1 MIDQTRSMFYN
12 GTLIESRRG
21 MATEVTPTGASA
33 PRAGGADDELE
44 PPWWRPSRR
53 RERAKEPLTRDA
65 IVEAAIRVLDAEG
78 LDAVTVRRLGQELG
92 TGSATL
98 YWHIANKGELFELV
112 YDRIMGEIE
121 LPEPDPARWQDQL
134 REFARE
140 AFRVLRS
147 HRDAVRLS
155 LGRVPVGPSM
165 LRIIEWSLGLLRGA
179 GVPDQIAA
187 YFGDLFGRY
196 LDASVLEEALAALPG
211 DPSASEDSRMMMLR
225 DYFGGLPPERF
236 PNIVALTG
244 ELFTGGSD
252 ERFELGLDILLR
264 GLEGY
269 VESGQTSGT

>member
-1 MIDQTRSMFYN
+1 M
-12 GTLIESRRG
+12 G
-21 MATEVTPTGASA
+21 TEVTPTGDTVPSA
-33 PRAGGADDELE
+33 ARAGEGLE
-44 PPWWRPSRR
+44 PPWWRPARR

-78 LDAVTVRRLGQELG
+78 LDAVTVRRLGEELG

-98 YWHIANKGELFELV
+98 YWHIANKDELFELV

-121 LPEPDPARWQDQL
+121 LPDPDPARWQQQL

-196 LDASVLEEALAALPG
+196 LDASVLEEAMAALPG

-225 DYFGGLPPERF
+225 DYFGGLPPDRF

-269 VESGQTSGT
+269 VEFGQTSGT

>member
-1 MIDQTRSMFYN
+1 
-12 GTLIESRRG
+12 
-21 MATEVTPTGASA
+21 MATDVTGAATGGSA
-33 PRAGGADDELE
+33 GAVPPAGLE
-44 PPWWRPSRR
+44 PPWWRPPRR

-65 IVEAAIRVLDAEG
+65 IVTAAIRVLDAEG
-78 LDAVTVRRLGQELG
+78 LDAVTVRRLGEELG

-98 YWHIANKGELFELV
+98 YWHLANKDELFELV

-121 LPEPDPARWQDQL
+121 LPEPDPQRWQEQL

-196 LDASVLEEALAALPG
+196 LDASVLEETMAALPG
-211 DPSASEDSRMMMLR
+211 DPAASEDSRMAMLR
-225 DYFGGLPPERF
+225 DYFGGLPPDRF

-244 ELFTGGSD
+244 ALFTGDAD

-264 GLEGY
+264 GLAGY
-269 VESGQTSGT
+269 IEAAQTSGS